1 MRSNPIWRKQF
12 VIPALVLTGLVVV
25 VTILVLAINE
35 NEDQITESA
44 STLEAQAQ
52 ATTRP
57 DTPIA
62 VAVPATEEPT
72 LEPAE
77 EASPE
82 VETTEIVE
90 MEEYVSA
97 TEFFSVM
104 VPAGWRSEE
113 TFPGGA
119 LVMANSEAA
128 FERFSDDRAL
138 ESGDLVLNAGFLPYE
153 LFRQREVVPLNIQFE
168 AAPDVFMQSVLPV
181 FRASADAVLGDVE
194 RVSISDKRDG
204 GMMRVSD
211 ERREGLVLMFI
222 AGDEVLA
229 VVSAVAFPGEIDAFQ
244 ETILAVASGVSF
256 SGAQGDLYAALLEG

>member
-1 MRSNPIWRKQF
+1 M
-12 VIPALVLTGLVVV
+12 VLTGLVVI
-25 VTILVLAINE
+25 VTILVFAINE

-44 STLEAQAQ
+44 STLEAQIQ

-62 VAVPATEEPT
+62 VAVPADEEPT
-72 LEPAE
+72 LEPTE
-77 EASPE
+77 EAMPE
-82 VETTEIVE
+82 VETTEGVE

-128 FERFSDDRAL
+128 FDRFDNDGAL
-138 ESGDLVLNAGFLPYE
+138 ESGDLVLNVGFLPFE

-168 AAPDVFMQSVLPV
+168 ATPDVFMQSVLPV
-181 FRASADAVLGDVE
+181 FRASADAVPGDVE
-194 RVSISDKRDG
+194 LVSISDERDA
-204 GMMRVSD
+204 GMMTVSD
-211 ERREGLVLMFI
+211 GRREGLILMYI
-222 AGDEVLA
+222 AGDEVIA
-229 VVSAVAFPGEIDAFQ
+229 VVSAVGFPGEIDAFQ
-244 ETILAVASGVSF
+244 ETVLAIASGVSF
-256 SGAQGDLYAALLEG
+256 SGAQGELYGALLEG